1 MLVRVLVAA
10 LVALVTATSLTVVS
24 QYDSARTPLQQS
36 QGTPTLQTEY
46 RERDTA
52 FNRQAEPPDILPGS
66 H

>member
-24 QYDSARTPLQQS
+24 QYDSARRPLQQS
-36 QGTPTLQTEY
+36 QGSLALQTEY
-46 RERDTA
+46 RERDA
-52 FNRQAEPPDILPGS
+52 AADRQVEPPDILPGS